1 MVFANILASS
11 QNQLL
16 AQESVK
22 APHVEVS
29 LVAPKVFGR
38 GSETIG
44 IRFKLEADW
53 HIYWINPGDSG
64 AAPKFQFSST
74 NAVIGKVQWPIPK
87 RLPVAHLTN
96 IGFDDEV
103 VFPLSVT
110 PVEPFENLKM
120 VAKLE
125 WLVCKVDCVPGFANL
140 VLTRQVSDATV
151 RWSAADKELIDRFV
165 SRVPNSSNL
174 AQWSVGSTQVDGSLL
189 RVPLVSA
196 RPEESDAKSLNVYPY
211 DPQFLTS
218 ASPMIERT
226 NSGFDFLF
234 QINPAASIPKS
245 TEFLLVQGEQARDVL
260 SAVVGSH
267 AKGETF
273 SEILIL
279 LAAAFLGGLILNFMP
294 CVLPVLSI
302 KILSLASATGRQK
315 RESLLY
321 SAGVIVSFT
330 LLGAVFLLLRFL
342 GQIIGWGFH
351 LQSPV
356 VVYFLVILFW
366 LMALNFLGVFDFG
379 TRLMNTAGNS
389 KWTGSFGT
397 GVLSVFVAAPCTG
410 PFMGSALGATATLPV
425 VWALGIFV
433 FLGLGLSSPFLL
445 LCIRPE
451 ILKWLPRPGAWM
463 ESFKELLAFPL
474 FATVLWLLWVA
485 ALQVGSS
492 AWLWACSVMLAV
504 AFSFWLGRRS
514 TKLVPV
520 AWLIAICAFLW
531 GAYQFKNSSPLTA
544 QVSKDAEWTAYRKE
558 LLVEA
563 RQRSQGVFV
572 DFTAA
577 WCITCQVNKKVVLER
592 GDVLD
597 LFRKHNV
604 LLLRADWTHQNP
616 EITQALADFDRNSVP
631 LYVYYA
637 ADGSAPRVLPQ
648 ILAWSTIEELFTV
661 DP

>member
-1 MVFANILASS
+1 
-11 QNQLL
+11 
-16 AQESVK
+16 
-22 APHVEVS
+22 
-29 LVAPKVFGR
+29 
-38 GSETIG
+38 
-44 IRFKLEADW
+44 
-53 HIYWINPGDSG
+53 
-64 AAPKFQFSST
+64 
-74 NAVIGKVQWPIPK
+74 
-87 RLPVAHLTN
+87 
-96 IGFDDEV
+96 
-103 VFPLSVT
+103 
-110 PVEPFENLKM
+110 
-120 VAKLE
+120 
-125 WLVCKVDCVPGFANL
+125 
-140 VLTRQVSDATV
+140 
-151 RWSAADKELIDRFV
+151 
-165 SRVPNSSNL
+165 
-174 AQWSVGSTQVDGSLL
+174 
-189 RVPLVSA
+189 
-196 RPEESDAKSLNVYPY
+196 
-211 DPQFLTS
+211 
-218 ASPMIERT
+218 
-226 NSGFDFLF
+226 
-234 QINPAASIPKS
+234 
-245 TEFLLVQGEQARDVL
+245 
-260 SAVVGSH
+260 
-267 AKGETF
+267 
-273 SEILIL
+273 
-279 LAAAFLGGLILNFMP
+279 
-294 CVLPVLSI
+294 
-302 KILSLASATGRQK
+302 
-315 RESLLY
+315 
-321 SAGVIVSFT
+321 
-330 LLGAVFLLLRFL
+330 
-342 GQIIGWGFH
+342 
-351 LQSPV
+351 
-356 VVYFLVILFW
+356 
-366 LMALNFLGVFDFG
+366 
-379 TRLMNTAGNS
+379 
-389 KWTGSFGT
+389 
-397 GVLSVFVAAPCTG
+397 
-410 PFMGSALGATATLPV
+410 MGSALGATATLPV